1 MGTFGRLGGLFH
13 QPGGTNNRKAGR
25 VRCQYVSCSLGEVR
39 DLSSTGL
46 RVLCKRNPSIAAG
59 QAICFKLNTLEGA
72 ELPVT
77 VEVAWARKAG
87 WLKHELGMRFL
98 DVSPELRM
106 ALLQLCRASAYNE
119 TLNAGERKAG

>member
-1 MGTFGRLGGLFH
+1 MGTFGRLGGLFN
-13 QPGGTNNRKAGR
+13 QAGDPNNRKAGR
-25 VRCQYVSCSLGEVR
+25 VRCQYVTCSLGEVS

-46 RVLCKRNPSIAAG
+46 RVLCKKNPGIAAG
-59 QAICFKLNTLEGA
+59 QAVCFRLNTLEGQ

-77 VEVAWARKAG
+77 VEVAWVRKAG
-87 WLKHELGMRFL
+87 WFRHELGMRFL

-119 TLNAGERKAG
+119 SMNDPHRKSG